1 MSLSLVVG
9 NKNYS
14 SWSLRAWLAMRQAGL
29 DFDEIRIKLDQPDT
43 NAAILVH
50 TPSGRVPCLLDGDIT
65 VWDSLAICEYVN
77 ETYLDGALWPRSREA
92 RAHARA
98 LVAEMHSGFMP
109 LRSHM
114 SMDIRSR
121 LPDKGRA
128 ALARAGR
135 RARMS
140 HASRRC
146 GPDAC
151 SASAGRC
158 CSATFSIADAFF
170 APVVTRFATY
180 AVPLSAPLMSYA
192 NAVMALPAMQQ
203 WVAAAHAEPEVLYD
217 H

>member
-14 SWSLRAWLAMRQAGL
+14 SWSLRAWLAMRQAAL
-29 DFDEIRIKLDQPDT
+29 DFEEIRIKLDQPDT
-43 NAAILVH
+43 NATILVH

-128 ALARAGR
+128 ALARADVAADV
-135 RARMS
+135 ARIQAMW
-140 HASRRC
+140 AGCLQRFG
-146 GPDAC
+146 GPLLF
-151 SASAGRC
+151 G
-158 CSATFSIADAFF
+158 TFSIADAFF

-180 AVPLSAPLMSYA
+180 AVPLSASLMSYA

>member
-1 MSLSLVVG
+1 MSLTLVIA

-14 SWSLRAWLAMRQAGL
+14 SWSMRAWLALRQAGI
-29 DFDEIRIKLDQPDT
+29 DFEEIRIKLDQPDT
-43 NAAILVH
+43 NANILVH

-77 ETYLDGALWPRSREA
+77 ETYLDGALWPRNREA

-109 LRSHM
+109 LRTHM

-121 LPDKGRA
+121 YPEKGRA
-128 ALARAGR
+128 ALGKAEVAADVARIQAMWTGCLQR
-135 RARMS
+135 FG
-140 HASRRC
+140 
-146 GPDAC
+146 GPLLF
-151 SASAGRC
+151 G
-158 CSATFSIADAFF
+158 TFSLADAFF
-170 APVVTRFATY
+170 APVITRFATY
-180 AVPLSAPLMSYA
+180 GVPLAAPLMSYA